1 MSDLV
6 LADGDNIVVGT
17 GTGTKIGT
25 STSQKLGFFDSTP
38 IAQPSGDV
46 ATALSAL
53 GLVASPTFANVPLLN
68 AANFFSTVQTITPSA
83 SGGALNIKRLGSG
96 NGNAQLWSVTV
107 QLADATDTLAI
118 GVSSSAYSTGG
129 VLAWI
134 GNNQPFIYYPSSVGL
149 KIGTGTGSTAA
160 VTLDGSGNTTLG
172 GNLTVDGSGI
182 FDGTLTVT
190 NTATMNGELVCN
202 GFLLATSDVT
212 IDGTT
217 TFNGAVDVGG
227 QVTFGDSINV
237 ALGSSFGTKFGTAS
251 TQKIGFLGAAPASQQ
266 SGGAKT
272 AAATYG
278 ANEQTMLQA
287 AYNFGRTFGFLS

>member
-1 MSDLV
+1 MSDLIM
-6 LADGDNIVVGT
+6 ADGDNIVVGT

-25 STSQKLGFFDSTP
+25 STSQKLGFFNSTP

-53 GLVASPTFANVPLLN
+53 GLVASPTFSNVPLLN

-96 NGNAQLWSVTV
+96 NGAAQLWSVTV

-118 GVSSSAYSTGG
+118 GVSSSAYATGG

-134 GNNQPFIYYPSSVGL
+134 GNSQPFIYYPSSIGL
-149 KIGTGTGSTAA
+149 KIGTGTGSTAT

-172 GNLTVDGSGI
+172 GNLTVGGALTVDSSGT

-202 GFLLATSDVT
+202 GFLLATGNVT

-227 QVTFGDSINV
+227 QVTFG
-237 ALGSSFGTKFGTAS
+237 
-251 TQKIGFLGAAPASQQ
+251 
-266 SGGAKT
+266 
-272 AAATYG
+272 
-278 ANEQTMLQA
+278 
-287 AYNFGRTFGFLS
+287 